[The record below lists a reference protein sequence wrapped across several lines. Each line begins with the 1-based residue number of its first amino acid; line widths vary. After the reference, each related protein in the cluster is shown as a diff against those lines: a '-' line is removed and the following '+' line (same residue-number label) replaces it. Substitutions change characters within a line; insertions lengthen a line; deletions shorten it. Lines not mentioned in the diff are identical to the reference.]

1 MAEGL
6 QSFQNGDIEAAEL
19 VFLNVLQEQPKH
31 PQALHGKSLV
41 LHSRGDRT
49 GARLALVEAI
59 SVSPHVA
66 GYHNNLGCILFEEG
80 EDEEAQ
86 TAFYRALKIDPTLS
100 DAYRNLKWF
109 LPRPNRD
116 AEQVPLSQYLDE
128 VTRLHEAGK
137 VETQDRVFSALRELT
152 IVPPQDMM
160 GHLIARCVANWELCV
175 SWVSQAMP
183 SFYNER
189 AMLEVILK
197 AFRAQRQHAAALA
210 AGQRLTVL
218 VPDSASYQFNCAL
231 LAQAAGAR
239 RQAVVGF
246 LRRAWS

>member
-1 MAEGL
+1 MY
-6 QSFQNGDIEAAEL
+6 SFRRGRRRRGANG
-19 VFLNVLQEQPKH
+19 
-31 PQALHGKSLV
+31 
-41 LHSRGDRT
+41 
-49 GARLALVEAI
+49 
-59 SVSPHVA
+59 
-66 GYHNNLGCILFEEG
+66 
-80 EDEEAQ
+80 
-86 TAFYRALKIDPTLS
+86 FYRALKIDPTLS

-137 VETQDRVFSALRELT
+137 VQTQDRVFSALRDLT

-218 VPDSASYQFNCAL
+218 VPESASYQFNCAL
-231 LAQAAGAR
+231 LAQAAGAP

-246 LRRAWS
+246 LRRAMELNPKLYDARLMLAQLHKSAVSAWHFPMMNDRPRNEAFDEAIRSVVESGDLVLDIGAGS